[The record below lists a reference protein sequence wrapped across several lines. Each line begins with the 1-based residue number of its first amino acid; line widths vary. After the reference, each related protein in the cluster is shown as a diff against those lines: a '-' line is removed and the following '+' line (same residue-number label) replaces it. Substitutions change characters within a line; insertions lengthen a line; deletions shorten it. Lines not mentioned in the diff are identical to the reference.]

1 MNENKIRPGLRT
13 SEFWLAFIV
22 TFAGAVAAVYAE
34 AQWAQVAGLLSSA
47 LTAAGYAFARAK
59 VKLVEASG
67 NVALAAVTAERD
79 ARASVSM
86 NIINRDGAR

>member
-1 MNENKIRPGLRT
+1 MNENRIRPGIRT

-22 TFAGAVAAVYAE
+22 TLAGAVAAVYAE
-34 AQWAQVAGLLSSA
+34 AQWSQVAGLLSSA

-67 NVALAAVTAERD
+67 AVMAAER
-79 ARASVSM
+79 
-86 NIINRDGAR
+86 RDVLAMQQDQLRNTKATR